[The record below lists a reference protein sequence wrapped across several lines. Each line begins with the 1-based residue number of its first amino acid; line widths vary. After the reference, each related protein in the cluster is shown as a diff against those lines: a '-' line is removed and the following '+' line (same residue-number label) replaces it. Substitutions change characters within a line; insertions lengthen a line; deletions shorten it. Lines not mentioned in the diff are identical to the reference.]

1 MDNHGE
7 ILIYQS
13 EDGLTNIEVKFNDE
27 KELDE
32 SSTCQNFRQVRKD
45 GNYKVTRE
53 LPYYNLDLI
62 ISLGYRVKSAIAT
75 NFRRWATSHLKEYM
89 IKGFTID
96 DERLKRNGGDY
107 WKELLNN
114 LSGQNN

>member
-7 ILIYQS
+7 ILIYQF

-62 ISLGYRVKSAIAT
+62 ISLEYRVKSTITA
-75 NFRRWATSHLKEYM
+75 NFRCRATSHLKEY
-89 IKGFTID
+89 IIQRFH
-96 DERLKRNGGDY
+96 Y
-107 WKELLNN
+107 
-114 LSGQNN
+114 